1 MPVLPDAK
9 RRSHRHSCDQQRKDT
24 AQLLAHF
31 PADGLDTRV
40 RKRPFEFSRRS
51 LQLHWLEHCSKS
63 TANHS
68 LCLRLSLS
76 GKLDAARGSGWGA
89 ESKKGVGMRR
99 RPSLFALV
107 LLGAGILLVAG
118 RACAQINTATLSGT
132 VTDPQGLAVADAKIT
147 LTNAVTDAERISAAD
162 ENGHYTVVG
171 LVPGKYKFRV
181 EGGAN
186 FAPFENPAL
195 LLSVGTES
203 IFNVTLH
210 LSTQSQ
216 SVTVTTE
223 SAPIETTRS
232 QSAQTVDERQIDN
245 LPINGRNYVN
255 FTLLNSQ
262 VTRDNAPTI
271 GPAPTS
277 GLSISGARG
286 RGNMVSVDG
295 ANSVDQSV
303 QGIRSTISQEGVQEF
318 QMILSNYNPEY
329 GNATGGV
336 VNIVT
341 KGGTNDIHGDV
352 FGYLRNRSF
361 QARNPFS
368 FDVDPNTGDLVPIKQ
383 AYTRVQTGVTI
394 GGPIV
399 KDKTFYFFSY
409 EYTQREET
417 GFSSIGENNFG
428 MAKVSVPG
436 VPFPVELTSA
446 QASAVNSLLATGIP
460 QDQQLAGQY
469 AVLMGSASSVA
480 LNKLDYGA
488 ITAAKTAGI
497 LNPGPGAQFPLP
509 VECPPGQT
517 VNLLTCSAIGF
528 GVAPL
533 PASYVG
539 LNSIR
544 GNFPVMEKTSLWS
557 GRIDQHW
564 NNHNTSFIRVGVSP
578 SEVTGLESTSQNQVL
593 GQNSA
598 SRVGATHYR
607 DVNVTFEH
615 DTVLSDSAYNEFRF
629 QFARRGLH
637 FGFSPAEGGSDIGV
651 NIPGYAYFGRE
662 PYSTVDRIERRYQFS
677 DAGTIVKGKHTFKVG
692 ADFNLLQLRSAKQ
705 QIFELDF
712 GGVVD
717 FGGLAASTFGL
728 PNRVPTP
735 TGSIALPGATTLQ
748 AYGFG
753 IPTDFIQGI
762 GTSNEPFDDIPIGF
776 FAQDSW
782 RISPRLTI
790 NYGLRY
796 DPDLTPL
803 FAPATPLNASAEKAL
818 GVVEGVPR
826 QYKDVAPR
834 FGLAWDPWGNGKTV
848 VRAGFGLFFDHPLLA
863 IAFDSVTADG
873 GRSVQLLAAGGIPS
887 ACGLLATP
895 SACGNGLDTPL
906 NLNGSSIFQGV
917 LNGLPSMYYQPNQQ
931 RFNPTAP
938 GSLFANQNYLTAGFP
953 LAILPFTLPVASNF
967 RDAYAEQANLTIERV
982 IAGTWKISAGYQWSR
997 GVHLYRPIDINS
1009 TNPELLTSNLAN
1021 ADATGLNFSS
1031 PFTVAI
1037 PATPNGA
1044 CAGGIPVYNVTTS
1057 TGQPAGSIAFATPTG
1072 QPLAPGILGLGYTG
1086 QNCSGTPVGF
1096 VGTPAFFNY
1105 FRKSGPNPSFQ
1116 GLVPGGYGTQV
1127 ALAGA
1132 AGYPT
1137 GFGVQVP
1144 YNSVDTQ
1151 VSDAFSTYSAL
1162 TINLQKTFS
1171 KHFQLLS
1178 SYTFSHSIDDGTDL
1192 QSTLEPQD
1200 SRFPQYE
1207 KGNSVNNQP
1216 SRWVTSAVFQTSPHT
1231 SGQSFSQSF
1240 LSNWTL
1246 APLVEVSSGLPFN
1259 VISGEDTRLE
1269 LSSSQ
1274 ARPNF
1279 DGGTTSPYIRGFS
1292 FGFPTN
1298 CFTNSFAPFAV
1309 PGITPPLGCTGTLGR
1324 NRFVMSGF
1332 FQFDMRFSKGINL
1345 GERFRMDLIADVFN
1359 LTNHTNIIAVNQLC
1373 DPLVGTTCAAG
1384 QPSAAA
1390 DARQWQFA
1398 LKLTW

>member
-1 MPVLPDAK
+1 MQRRRGVFAFVL
-9 RRSHRHSCDQQRKDT
+9 
-24 AQLLAHF
+24 
-31 PADGLDTRV
+31 
-40 RKRPFEFSRRS
+40 
-51 LQLHWLEHCSKS
+51 
-63 TANHS
+63 
-68 LCLRLSLS
+68 LCLGVFLWATSLS
-76 GKLDAARGSGWGA
+76 
-89 ESKKGVGMRR
+89 
-99 RPSLFALV
+99 
-107 LLGAGILLVAG
+107 
-118 RACAQINTATLSGT
+118 AQVNTATLSGV
-132 VTDPQGLAVADAKIT
+132 VTDPQSLAVRGAKITVTSSVAAAERTAVAD
-147 LTNAVTDAERISAAD
+147 D
-162 ENGHYTVVG
+162 NGHYAIVG
-171 LVPGKYKFRV
+171 LIPGTYKLRV
-181 EGGAN
+181 EAPN
-186 FAPFENPAL
+186 FSSFENPAVHL
-195 LLSVGTES
+195 AVGTET
-203 IFNVTLH
+203 IVNVTLT
-210 LSTQSQ
+210 LGAQQQ

-232 QSAQTVDERQIDN
+232 ESAQTVDLRQIDN
-245 LPINGRNYVN
+245 LPINGRDYVN

-262 VTRDNAPTI
+262 VNRDNSPTI
-271 GPAPTS
+271 GPAPNS
-277 GLSISGARG
+277 GLAISGARG

-318 QMILSNYNPEY
+318 QMILSNYNAEY

-341 KGGTNDIHGDV
+341 KSGTNEVHGDV

-368 FDVDPNTGDLVPIKQ
+368 FDVDPTSGDLVPIKQ
-383 AYTRVQTGVTI
+383 AYTRVQTGATI

-428 MAKVSVPG
+428 LVSMNLPT
-436 VPFPVELTSA
+436 VPFPVQLTTSQAAAVTSLLTSGNPA
-446 QASAVNSLLATGIP
+446 Y
-460 QDQQLAGQY
+460 QQLAVQY
-469 AVLMGSASSVA
+469 GLLMGSASSVA

-488 ITAAKTAGI
+488 VAAGSTGGF

-509 VECPPGQT
+509 VQCPAGQT
-517 VNLLTCSAIGF
+517 VNALVCSPIGF

-557 GRIDQHW
+557 ARLDQRW
-564 NNHNTSFIRVGVSP
+564 NNNNTSFLRVGVSP
-578 SEVTGLESTSQNQVL
+578 SEVTGLQSTSQNQVL

-598 SRVGATHYR
+598 SRVGESHYR
-607 DVNVTFEH
+607 DVNATFEN
-615 DTVLSDSAYNEFRF
+615 DTVLSNSAYNEFRF

-637 FGFSPAEGGSDIGV
+637 FGYSPSEGGSDIGV

-662 PYSTVDRIERRYQFS
+662 PYSTVDRIERRFQFT
-677 DAGTIVKGKHTFKVG
+677 DNGTITRGRHTFKVG
-692 ADFNLLQLRSAKQ
+692 ADFTLLQLRSAKQ

-717 FGGLAASTFGL
+717 FGGLPTSSFGL
-728 PNRVPTP
+728 PNSVPTA

-753 IPTDFIQGI
+753 IPTDYIQGI
-762 GTSNEPFDDIPIGF
+762 GTSNEPFDDIPISF

-782 RISPRLTI
+782 RINNRLTV

-796 DPDLTPL
+796 DPDLTPQ
-803 FAPATPLNASAEKAL
+803 FAPATALNAAAEQSL
-818 GVVEGVPR
+818 GVTEGIPR

-834 FGLAWDPWGNGKTV
+834 FGIAWDPWGNGKTV
-848 VRAGFGLFFDHPLLA
+848 VRAGYGLFYDHPLLA

-873 GRSVQLLAAGGIPS
+873 GRSVQLLAAGGAPS
-887 ACGLLATP
+887 ACGLVTAV
-895 SACGNGLDTPL
+895 CGGGLDSPT

-917 LNGLPSMYYQPNQQ
+917 LNALPSMFYEPNQQ
-931 RFNPTAP
+931 RFNPTAS

-953 LAILPFTLPVASNF
+953 LAILPFTLPVDKNF
-967 RDAYAEQANLTIERV
+967 RDGYAQQANLTIERSL
-982 IAGTWKISAGYQWSR
+982 GGNWKFSAGYQWTQ

-1009 TNPELLTSNLAN
+1009 TNPVLLTTNLEN
-1021 ADATGLNFSS
+1021 AAAAGLSFAS
-1031 PFTVAI
+1031 PFTVVV
-1037 PATPNGA
+1037 PSTNVNPSATTCGLS
-1044 CAGGIPVYNVTTS
+1044 VT
-1057 TGQPAGSIAFATPTG
+1057 ATN
-1072 QPLAPGILGLGYTG
+1072 APGVLGVLGGCPTALSSFNG
-1086 QNCSGTPVGF
+1086 KF

-1116 GLVPGGYGTQV
+1116 GLVPGGYDTQV
-1127 ALAGA
+1127 ALAAA

-1137 GFGVQVP
+1137 GFGVPVP

-1151 VSDAFSTYSAL
+1151 VSDAFSSYNAL
-1162 TINLQKTFS
+1162 TINVQKNFS
-1171 KHFQLLS
+1171 KHFQFLS
-1178 SYTFSHSIDDGTDL
+1178 SYTWSHSIDDGTDL

-1207 KGNSVNNQP
+1207 KGNSVNDQRH
-1216 SRWVTSAVFQTSPHT
+1216 RWVTSGVFQTSPH
-1231 SGQSFSQSF
+1231 SAGQSFMQSF

-1246 APLVEVSSGLPFN
+1246 APLVEVSSGRPFN

-1274 ARPNF
+1274 ARPNLG
-1279 DGGTTSPYIRGFS
+1279 GGTTSPYIHGFS
-1292 FGFPTN
+1292 FGAPTS
-1298 CFTNSFAPFAV
+1298 CLTNSFQPYSV
-1309 PGITPPLGCTGTLGR
+1309 PGITPPLGCVGTLGR
-1324 NRFVMSGF
+1324 DRFTMPMF
-1332 FQFDMRFSKGINL
+1332 FQFDTRLSKGINL
-1345 GERFRMDLIADVFN
+1345 GERFRIDLIADAFN
-1359 LTNHTNIIAVNQLC
+1359 LFNHTNIIAVNQLC
-1373 DPLVGTTCAAG
+1373 DPLVGSTCDAG
-1384 QPSAAA
+1384 QPTAAA
-1390 DARQWQFA
+1390 DARQFQFA
-1398 LKLTW
+1398 IKLYW